1 MKIYLA
7 CTAEL
12 KNEFNSGLVRPQDI
26 YVLESF
32 YSIADWQK
40 SLLNRFKGFLLD
52 SGAFTFLN
60 STKSTNKADFERYAD
75 SYAEFIKAYKISRY
89 FELDIDKIVGL
100 QETER
105 LRRRIEQRSG
115 MPCIPVW
122 HKYRGKEYFE
132 SMCKEY
138 DYVAIGGIVTKEIPR
153 ELYERMFPWFIN
165 VAHKHNAMIHGLGY
179 TDTKKLHKFRFD
191 SVDSST
197 WTCGRRYGE
206 AAWFKD
212 GIILRRKA
220 KQKGLKIKDTTSINL
235 FSFNQWVKMQKYA
248 ESRL

>member
-1 MKIYLA
+1 MRIYLA

-12 KNEFNSGLVRPQDI
+12 RKEFDNGMVKPEDI

-32 YSIADWQK
+32 YTIADWQK
-40 SLLNRFKGFLLD
+40 SLINRFKGFLLD

-60 STKSTNKADFERYAD
+60 SVKSAKNADFERYAD
-75 SYAEFIKAYKISRY
+75 SYADFIKSNKIKRY

-105 LRRRIEQRSG
+105 LRKRIEQRSG
-115 MPCIPVW
+115 VPCIPVW

-132 SMCKEY
+132 SMCKDY
-138 DYVAIGGIVTKEIPR
+138 DYVAIGGIVTREIPK

-165 VAHKHNAMIHGLGY
+165 IAHKHNAQIHGLGY
-179 TDTKKLHKFRFD
+179 TDTKNLHKFHFD

-197 WTCGRRYGE
+197 LTCSRRFGGADY
-206 AAWFKD
+206 FKN
-212 GIILRRKA
+212 GIILSKKA
-220 KQKGLKIKDTTSINL
+220 KTNGLKLKDTKTINW
-235 FSFNQWVKMQKYA
+235 FSFNQWIKMQKYA
-248 ESRL
+248 ELKL